1 MTGGAIYV
9 DDSGN
14 PGAESGSVFLPS
26 SRKSWTAVVVP
37 SVISRTVQTAMEIFF
52 LAGVRDEF
60 GAEELHFT
68 EIYSGAGPWRSV
80 NVDRRAKMIA
90 IMANLMDRYGLPI
103 VHQTVSEHTL
113 LDHADFRRSLEG
125 QRAGDWNL
133 KDISHFGLLLL
144 CSQVS
149 KHIRTMKC
157 DSPQDFE
164 LPFPLY
170 VDEGIMSEGGERKL
184 PKWSDVIKGPTVCFC
199 RSTDVPGIQLADFA
213 SFIITRSQW
222 IAVKRNPGP
231 TFSRADELILRAAAG
246 LNILNLP
253 ARWTTPGEL
262 GRENFEDWLSAD
274 RVAKA
279 LPPRPPGGK

>member
-1 MTGGAIYV
+1 MSEGAIYV

-14 PGAESGSVFLPS
+14 PGAESGSDFLPS

-37 SVISRTVQTAMEIFF
+37 SVIAGTVQTAMEIF

-68 EIYSGAGPWRSV
+68 EIYSREGPWRSV
-80 NVDRRAKMIA
+80 NVDRRVEMIA
-90 IMANLMDRYGLPI
+90 VMANLMGRYGLPI
-103 VHQTVSEHTL
+103 VHQTVSDQTL
-113 LDHADFRRSLEG
+113 LDHPDIWRSFQGRRV
-125 QRAGDWNL
+125 GDWNL
-133 KDISHFGLLLL
+133 KDISHVGLLFL

-157 DSPQDFE
+157 DSPQDFQ

-170 VDEGIMSEGGERKL
+170 VDEGIMPAGGERKL
-184 PKWSDVIKGPTVCFC
+184 PNWSDVIKGPTACFC

-222 IAVKRNPGP
+222 VAVKRNPGP
-231 TFSRADELILRAAAG
+231 TFGRADELILRAAAG

-253 ARWTTPGEL
+253 TRWTTPGEL
-262 GRENFEDWLSAD
+262 GRENFEDWLSTD
-274 RVAKA
+274 RVAKG
-279 LPPRPPGGK
+279 LPPRPPDRK